1 MTKKKFLATL
11 FLIIFLNG
19 CNYQPIYSSKNVQF
33 SLGEFQ
39 LSGDNKINKL
49 LLKKLE
55 IYKNDN
61 LDTTKYNLNIASE
74 VNKNISAKDKKG
86 NPTTFTLKIAFKIE
100 IENSLGEKKLKVFEE
115 HISYENN
122 DNKFKLRKYED
133 SIKRNMI
140 ESINESLILY
150 LQNLNY

>member
-1 MTKKKFLATL
+1 MIKKIVLAAL
-11 FLIIFLNG
+11 FVLFLNG

-49 LLKKLE
+49 LIRKLE

-61 LDTTKYNLNIASE
+61 LDTTKYNLNIDSE
-74 VNKNISAKDKKG
+74 VNKNVSAKDKKG

-115 HISYENN
+115 HTSYENN

>member
-1 MTKKKFLATL
+1 MIKKITLAAL
-11 FLIIFLNG
+11 LVLFLNG
-19 CNYQPIYSSKNVQF
+19 CNYQPIYSSKNVNF
-33 SLGEFQ
+33 SIGEFQ
-39 LSGDNKINKL
+39 SSGDNKINKL
-49 LLKKLE
+49 LIRKLE

-61 LDTTKYNLNIASE
+61 LDTTKYNLNIDSE
-74 VNKNISAKDKKG
+74 VNKNVSAKDKKG

-115 HISYENN
+115 HTSYENN

>member
-1 MTKKKFLATL
+1 MIKKITL
-11 FLIIFLNG
+11 TALLILFLNG
-19 CNYQPIYSSKNVQF
+19 CNYQPIYSSKNVEF
-33 SLGEFQ
+33 SIGKFQ
-39 LSGDNKINKL
+39 SSGDNKINKL
-49 LLKKLE
+49 LIKKLE

-61 LDTTKYNLNIASE
+61 LDIKKYNLNIDSK

-100 IENSLGEKKLKVFEE
+100 IENSLGEKKLTEFEE
-115 HISYENN
+115 YTTYENN
-122 DNKFKLRKYED
+122 DNKFELKKYEN

-140 ESINESLILY
+140 ESINENIILY